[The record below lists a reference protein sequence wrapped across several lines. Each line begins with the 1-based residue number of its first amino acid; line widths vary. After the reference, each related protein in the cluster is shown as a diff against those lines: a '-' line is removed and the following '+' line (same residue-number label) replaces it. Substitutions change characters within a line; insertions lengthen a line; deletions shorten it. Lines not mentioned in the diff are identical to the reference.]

1 MEKTKIRESA
11 GGGRTWPAGRHS
23 RPPARPCPG
32 PPSAAAR
39 PLPLTSVSPSRP
51 GAASGRREATLKT
64 GLCFR
69 TSGHVRPS
77 RGARRAGRGRPSRP
91 AARRPPASGP
101 HTKPSRPAAPRW
113 LTPSGPPARPRRR
126 PRPSP
131 PRRGGTWPSHS
142 DTSCKASLENA
153 AGSFALSLSP
163 ARTLQNPEPVT
174 CRVRCPPSF
183 ASPGNDFR
191 HLRTCHCACTWDVA
205 EPAGVSLIN
214 TLWAHDLLVKESP
227 SCMVTTR
234 LFCLFHKDNTRRV
247 EMDSRPPMILSTNL
261 VTTWKRKKASR
272 VNHVGSGAALPISVA
287 EARTVPCTVKTAAFT
302 LSQPGPRPAKRGR
315 RVLEPRLS

>member
-1 MEKTKIRESA
+1 MEKTKMRENA

-39 PLPLTSVSPSRP
+39 PLPLTLVSPSRP

-77 RGARRAGRGRPSRP
+77 RGARRAGRGRPSSRP

-153 AGSFALSLSP
+153 AGSFARWGENDLASCTGLPPHAVIPLSTKQIPRLWPNRALPCPALCPTSLSFIEF
-163 ARTLQNPEPVT
+163 LQ
-174 CRVRCPPSF
+174 
-183 ASPGNDFR
+183 
-191 HLRTCHCACTWDVA
+191 LVA
-205 EPAGVSLIN
+205 
-214 TLWAHDLLVKESP
+214 
-227 SCMVTTR
+227 
-234 LFCLFHKDNTRRV
+234 
-247 EMDSRPPMILSTNL
+247 MDYST
-261 VTTWKRKKASR
+261 K
-272 VNHVGSGAALPISVA
+272 
-287 EARTVPCTVKTAAFT
+287 
-302 LSQPGPRPAKRGR
+302 
-315 RVLEPRLS
+315 